1 MIAFP
6 ARRIAAALA
15 ATAVLSGCGGGPQ
28 RTVET
33 TPRPLSA
40 AAADSA
46 AIARARQDSIRLPYT
61 EADVHFMTAMI
72 GHHAQAVV
80 MAQLAP
86 DRAQSPAVKTLAERI
101 INGQRD
107 EIRTMQ
113 QWLRDR
119 RKPVP
124 EPDFSG
130 AGMSHGTAKEM
141 DHRSM
146 HDSSRH
152 AAMHDSSRHASM
164 HAAHHPPADSAPR
177 GAHAGM
183 QAGAHSMPGMLSE
196 AQMAQLATARGAEFD
211 RLFLTYMIQHHRG
224 AVSMVEKLFGSYGA
238 AQDET
243 VFKFASDVNVDQIT
257 EIARMERMLRALVF
271 EVPDP

>member
-1 MIAFP
+1 MAAAFV
-6 ARRIAAALA
+6 ATAALA
-15 ATAVLSGCGGGPQ
+15 ACAGGAQ
-28 RTVET
+28 RPVET
-33 TPRPLSA
+33 APRPSSA

-46 AIARARQDSIRLPYT
+46 AIARAREDSIRLPYT
-61 EADVHFMTAMI
+61 EADVHFMTSMV

-86 DRAQSPAVKTLAERI
+86 ERAESQQVKTLAERI

-124 EPDFSG
+124 EPDLTG
-130 AGMSHGTAKEM
+130 AGMTHGTGTGQM
-141 DHRSM
+141 D
-146 HDSSRH
+146 
-152 AAMHDSSRHASM
+152 
-164 HAAHHPPADSAPR
+164 
-177 GAHAGM
+177 
-183 QAGAHSMPGMLSE
+183 AHSMPGMLSD
-196 AQMAQLATARGAEFD
+196 AQMAQLRAARGAEFD
-211 RLFLTYMIQHHRG
+211 RLFLGYMIQHHRG